1 MKLERRGWHS
11 VLVNVL
17 LACLHG
23 LIARVSGSLP
33 VFAELVH
40 NPIDRLGAVTVQLV
54 GHSVWNLSG
63 NWPPGGRARP
73 SLR

>member
-1 MKLERRGWHS
+1 MKLERCGWYS

-23 LIARVSGSLP
+23 LIAWMSGSLA

-40 NPIDRLGAVTVQLV
+40 NLIDLRG
-54 GHSVWNLSG
+54 SS
-63 NWPPGGRARP
+63 RRCARQCHI
-73 SLR
+73 SNG